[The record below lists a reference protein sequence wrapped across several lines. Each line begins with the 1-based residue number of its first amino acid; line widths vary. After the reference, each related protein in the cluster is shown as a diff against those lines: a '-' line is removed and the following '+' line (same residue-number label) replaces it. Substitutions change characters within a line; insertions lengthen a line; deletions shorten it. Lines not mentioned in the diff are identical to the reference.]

1 MIRKNAVTPDNITS
15 GVTANGHLLLLALA
29 GAAGAER
36 AVLPVRLI
44 QLVVA
49 RFDMDVAEAAAVLNL
64 CGGTP
69 IQVSRSADGEFHAHL
84 RRVIDRYR
92 LDCLFVENGPG
103 RYHHAIRPRGYDY
116 SIDAVDPKEMETWR
130 ADYRSMHS
138 VQQILTASIIWLYR
152 GGKDHIWLRRVPCT
166 WLANDALQVLR
177 QNGALPDW
185 GRLIFLFPGW

>member
-1 MIRKNAVTPDNITS
+1 MIRKNTVTPDITS
-15 GVTANGHLLLLALA
+15 GVTGNGRLLLLALA

-49 RFDMDVAEAAAVLNL
+49 RFDMDVAEAAAALNL
-64 CGGTP
+64 CGDAP
-69 IQVSRSADGEFHAHL
+69 IQVSRNADAEFHAHL
-84 RRVIDRYR
+84 WRVIDRYR

-138 VQQILTASIIWLYR
+138 VQQILAASIIWLYR
-152 GGKDHIWLRRVPCT
+152 GGKDHVWLRRVPCT
-166 WLANDALQVLR
+166 WLAAEALQVLR
-177 QNGALPDW
+177 QNGALPDLR
-185 GRLIFLFPGW
+185 RLILLFPGW

>member
-1 MIRKNAVTPDNITS
+1 MIRKNTVTPDNTS
-15 GVTANGHLLLLALA
+15 DSTGVGHLLLLALA
-29 GAAGAER
+29 GGAGAEHE
-36 AVLPVRLI
+36 VLPFRLI

-49 RFDMDVAEAAAVLNL
+49 RFDMDVVEAAAVFNL
-64 CGGTP
+64 CGGAP
-69 IQVSRSADGEFHAHL
+69 MQVSQNADAEFHAHL

-116 SIDAVDPKEMETWR
+116 SIDAVDPKDMETWR

-138 VQQILTASIIWLYR
+138 VQQMLTASIIWLYR
-152 GGKDHIWLRRVPCT
+152 GGKDHVWLRRVPCI
-166 WLANDALQVLR
+166 WLAAEALQVLR

-185 GRLIFLFPGW
+185 GRLILLFPGW